1 MIDIRWLR
9 IILLAVITM
18 ALAALSINA
27 QGTDTGVGGCFIEK
41 NGHKQVVPCPTS
53 ATPSGGNTPTGD
65 NGEAA
70 RKAEADKK
78 AAEDKAEAD
87 RLAQEAKDK
96 KAAADRQAAFKKAQG
111 EAVKTL
117 KGSGAAGIRDT
128 GTGDT
133 DLRGTR
139 PSGGLRDGK
148 TPVPTVAASDPK
160 MFDSVVANVVPK
172 ASAEVSERVR
182 KGFQAVMNRD
192 WKTSKAWFEDA
203 LSRDPKN
210 LGLKRLVALAD
221 YKISTGD
228 KMTMVSSES
237 TEAIQ
242 EKVFQMVME
251 KSLNDFYLHYVP
263 KHSEL
268 NIKVNKVI
276 KAAKDAKSLDD
287 FLKDLK
293 NILTPKSK
301 IKTPTAVIAVRG

>member
-41 NGHKQVVPCPTS
+41 NGHKQVVPCPT
-53 ATPSGGNTPTGD
+53 AAPPTTGNTSD

-87 RLAQEAKDK
+87 RLAQEVKDK
-96 KAAADRQAAFKKAQG
+96 KAAADRQAAFKKAQD

-117 KGSGAAGIRDT
+117 KDSGGTSGIRDT
-128 GTGDT
+128 GTGATGIRDSGAT
-133 DLRGTR
+133 
-139 PSGGLRDGK
+139 GGLRDGK

-182 KGFQAVMNRD
+182 KGFQAVMNQD